1 MTNYHMTSFQTTDGV
16 NVSYCYTRQAVTDMR
31 KDKIPDEDDLFV
43 RSAMINSSVQLEEND
58 FEVEAIEDFKAKIK
72 EGVLK

>member
-1 MTNYHMTSFQTTDGV
+1 MTSYHMTSFETTDGI
-16 NVSYCYTRQAVTDMR
+16 NVSYCYTRQAVKDMK
-31 KDKIPDEDDLFV
+31 KDKLPDEDHLFV
-43 RSAMINSSVQLEEND
+43 RSANTNSSVQLEEND